1 MRSTWIDTPPDAAVP
16 VSGRTLGAE
25 ARVLGVTA
33 YVVPARRSAYPP
45 PTVNGVHARSMGCT
59 ALTVHVPQA
68 HLGYMQVGRRS
79 ASPKVGGEFESG
91 DGGGR
96 SRHFQE
102 ESAVPLDGSQDAE
115 QALPILLAQL
125 LVCEVGGLD
134 EASKD

>member
-1 MRSTWIDTPPDAAVP
+1 M
-16 VSGRTLGAE
+16 
-25 ARVLGVTA
+25 LGVTA

-45 PTVNGVHARSMGCT
+45 LTVNGVHARSMGCT

-96 SRHFQE
+96 SRHFQQ
-102 ESAVPLDGSQDAE
+102 ESAVPLYDSQDAE
-115 QALPILLAQL
+115 
-125 LVCEVGGLD
+125 
-134 EASKD
+134 